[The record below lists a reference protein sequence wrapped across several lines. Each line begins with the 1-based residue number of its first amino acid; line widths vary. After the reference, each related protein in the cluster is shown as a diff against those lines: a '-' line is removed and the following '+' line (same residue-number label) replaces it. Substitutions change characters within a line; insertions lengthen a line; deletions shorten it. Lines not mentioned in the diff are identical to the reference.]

1 MDGGQNLTT
10 VCGFGD
16 NYLELDNNVIE
27 LAAERLGCEYENFA
41 QKDTSNNQI
50 QIEVTKRAIQFAQE
64 DIIFLIGWTHPN
76 RYDAIDQDKYF
87 TYRENSTNYP
97 IITMN
102 KLHKYDSYLFDNLL
116 ISQKWAAQIF
126 GLQNLLEAKGIKYFM
141 FNTQVPL
148 NFNRYTEKTIRKID
162 HTKYYDCI
170 GPKSTYLA
178 AETPDK
184 FSKFISRKIRQLGY
198 VERP

>member
-1 MDGGQNLTT
+1 MTT

-16 NYLELDNNVIE
+16 NYLELENNVIE

-102 KLHKYDSYLFDNLL
+102 KLHKYDNYLFDNLL

-141 FNTQVPL
+141 F
-148 NFNRYTEKTIRKID
+148 II
-162 HTKYYDCI
+162 
-170 GPKSTYLA
+170 
-178 AETPDK
+178 
-184 FSKFISRKIRQLGY
+184 
-198 VERP
+198 